1 MKNTKA
7 IFLIVLGSFLMA
19 TGFAFAET
27 AYEQLQRGFGD
38 DRSATVLPQ
47 NKEVVNVSAQTG
59 VPAASAPAAV
69 TPAAATPAPAA
80 AAPAVTTPPPAP
92 KPTLGE
98 SVKSFLGEHRRDIL
112 LGGIGAYLGWA
123 LVGTMAGALTGGLFF
138 LAFFWFAAL

>member
-1 MKNTKA
+1 
-7 IFLIVLGSFLMA
+7 
-19 TGFAFAET
+19 
-27 AYEQLQRGFGD
+27 
-38 DRSATVLPQ
+38 
-47 NKEVVNVSAQTG
+47 
-59 VPAASAPAAV
+59 
-69 TPAAATPAPAA
+69 
-80 AAPAVTTPPPAP
+80 VTTPPAAP

>member
-1 MKNTKA
+1 MLFRSTKA

-19 TGFAFAET
+19 TGFAFARENV
-27 AYEQLQRGFGD
+27 ALDQAGLWLD
-38 DRSATVLPQ
+38 KSAL
-47 NKEVVNVSAQTG
+47 NDAVV
-59 VPAASAPAAV
+59 ASGGS
-69 TPAAATPAPAA
+69 PAPAPAVTTA
-80 AAPAVTTPPPAP
+80 APAVSPAVAVPTPPAVTTPPPAP